1 MGLLELNM
9 LASGLE
15 IKPMRVENSKCS
27 RLATAQLITITLTP
41 ISRTQ
46 KQTRTDQSEGH
57 YSLLRDI
64 MCKIKPKK
72 SKKRHDPDSNMLCFI
87 KKK

>member
-27 RLATAQLITITLTP
+27 RLATAQLIAITLTADQ
-41 ISRTQ
+41 SNA